1 MPTRDEAMKLFEK
14 RRAAWLAADLEA
26 YLELWADDMTFQSP
40 VHAEPL
46 YGKQAFGALVRQS
59 LEFSRPLRFE
69 FEHIAV
75 DGAMVLA
82 EWTIAI
88 ERRDLQRI
96 IEWRGMSVCEIRD
109 GKIQTWREYWN
120 PLAVMVP

>member
-1 MPTRDEAMKLFEK
+1 MPSRDEAMRLFEK
-14 RRAAWLAADLEA
+14 RRAAWLDADLEA
-26 YLELWADDMTFQSP
+26 YLDLWAEDMTFQSP

-46 YGKQAFGALVRQS
+46 RGKQAFAALVRQS

-69 FEHIAV
+69 FEQIAV

-88 ERRDLQRI
+88 ERRDTQRI
-96 IEWRGMSVCEIRD
+96 VEWRGMSVCEIRD

-120 PLAVMVP
+120 PLAVMAP

>member
-14 RRAAWLAADLEA
+14 RRAAWLDADLEA
-26 YLELWADDMTFQSP
+26 YLDLWADDMTFQSP

-46 YGKQAFGALVRQS
+46 SGKPAFAALVRQS

-69 FEHIAV
+69 FEHLAV
-75 DGAMVLA
+75 DGALVLA

-88 ERRDLQRI
+88 ERRDTQRI

-109 GKIQTWREYWN
+109 GKIQMWREYWN
-120 PLAVMVP
+120 PMAVMAP

>member
-46 YGKQAFGALVRQS
+46 CGKQAFAALVRQS

-75 DGAMVLA
+75 AGVLVLA

-88 ERRDLQRI
+88 ERRDTQRL

-109 GKIQTWREYWN
+109 GRIQTWREYWN
-120 PLAVMVP
+120 PLAVMAP

>member
-1 MPTRDEAMKLFEK
+1 MPTRDEAMNLFEK

-26 YLELWADDMTFQSP
+26 YFELWADDMTFQSP

-46 YGKQAFGALVRQS
+46 CGKQAFAALVRQS

-75 DGAMVLA
+75 DGALVLA

-88 ERRDLQRI
+88 ERRDPQRI

-120 PLAVMVP
+120 PLAVMAP